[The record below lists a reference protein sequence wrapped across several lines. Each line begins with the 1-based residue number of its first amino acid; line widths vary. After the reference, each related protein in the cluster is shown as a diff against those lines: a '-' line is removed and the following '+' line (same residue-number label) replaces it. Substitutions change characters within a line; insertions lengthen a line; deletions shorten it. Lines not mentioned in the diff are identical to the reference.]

1 MHLVAKFPGDEWRRK
16 LGDASFTSS
25 DSWARVAVLCFWSSN
40 GGFPVFFCKNRS
52 ARAAAV
58 KFMVEEEPGAGGSCS
73 LLTDDG
79 IVRTLDVKKLT
90 DAWDSVHHIALAVLS
105 SGSSA
110 LAAVLMGLFSGS
122 LPVVFGVFVVL
133 FVGVVLLFV
142 YLR

>member
-1 MHLVAKFPGDEWRRK
+1 M
-16 LGDASFTSS
+16 
-25 DSWARVAVLCFWSSN
+25 
-40 GGFPVFFCKNRS
+40 
-52 ARAAAV
+52 